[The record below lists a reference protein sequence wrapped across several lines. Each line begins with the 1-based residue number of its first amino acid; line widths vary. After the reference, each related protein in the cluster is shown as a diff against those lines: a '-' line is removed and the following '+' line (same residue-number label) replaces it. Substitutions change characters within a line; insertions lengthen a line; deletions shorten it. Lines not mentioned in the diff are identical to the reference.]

1 MSDMNQ
7 KVGSST
13 VTKQKIVLP
22 YTEENNNLG
31 LDADHS
37 SSDDNQYGNLNNDN
51 DRISHNPNGEDDDS
65 DTSEEPGHSPL
76 MDK

>member
-7 KVGSST
+7 KLGSEDAKKEKSATVYST
-13 VTKQKIVLP
+13 
-22 YTEENNNLG
+22 ENNNLG

-37 SSDDNQYGNLNNDN
+37 SADDNPYSYLNNDN
-51 DRISHNPNGEDDDS
+51 DRVSHNPDGEGDDS